1 MKQKRPP
8 IVTVLG
14 HVDHGKTTL
23 LDKIRS
29 SSVAAGEAGGITQSI
44 GASTVET
51 PSGAI
56 TFIDTPGHAA
66 FSSMRA
72 RGAKVA
78 DVAILVVASDD
89 GVMPQTK
96 EALSVIQNSQV
107 PFIVAITKSDVV
119 SGNPDLVRSQLMGLG
134 VQFDSQGGQTPCI
147 ELSAKTGQGIDLLL
161 ETILILSDVNDT
173 TFDPQSPLNCVVV
186 ETNKA
191 REGVVVTVVIHE
203 GVLRVGDTLYC
214 EGKEVKVRAL
224 EDSSGKKSKEVPAG
238 MGALVLGFSFLPEVG
253 SQMTSELHSSAIKEK
268 NSATGVEQKESDSE
282 IRLKI
287 ILKSSTQGS
296 LEAIS
301 ASLPEGVYL
310 QASSVGDVTEND
322 VFLAKTTSAKIVCFE
337 VKAQNSTIKLA
348 ESEGVSIMSFKII
361 YELLDKLEKIVR
373 EGDTIITGKAQ
384 VLATFPYENKKV
396 AGVKILSGK
405 IVIKDTLVLFG
416 ADSEKQV
423 KVVSMRKYKDEIKE
437 AKEGQECGIILE
449 PQTEFEPGDL
459 LVAIKK
465 Q

>member
-29 SSVAAGEAGGITQSI
+29 SSVASSEAGGITQSI

-96 EALSVIQNSQV
+96 EALGVIQDSQV

-119 SGNPDLVRSQLMGLG
+119 SANADLVRSQLMGLG

-147 ELSAKTGQGIDLLL
+147 EISAKTGQGIDLLL

-173 TFDPQSPLNCVVV
+173 TFDPAAPLSCVVV

-191 REGVVVTVVIHE
+191 REGFVVTVVIHD
-203 GVLRVGDTLYC
+203 GVLRVGDSLYC

-224 EDSSGKKSKEVPAG
+224 EDSSGKKVKEVKAG

-253 SQMTSELHSSAIKEK
+253 SQMGSSLEVAEKKTKSLSTNSE
-268 NSATGVEQKESDSE
+268 KESDAE
-282 IRLKI
+282 VRIKI

-301 ASLPEGVYL
+301 ASLPEGVHL
-310 QASSVGDVTEND
+310 QAASVGDVTDND

-348 ESEGVSIMSFKII
+348 ESEGVSIMSFRII

-405 IVIKDTLVLFG
+405 IVLKDTLVLFG
-416 ADSEKQV
+416 SDSEKQV

>member
-29 SSVAAGEAGGITQSI
+29 SSVASSEAGGITQSI

-96 EALSVIQNSQV
+96 EALGVIQDSQV

-119 SGNPDLVRSQLMGLG
+119 SANADLVRSQLMGLG

-147 ELSAKTGQGIDLLL
+147 EISAKTGQGIDLLL

-173 TFDPQSPLNCVVV
+173 TFDPAAPLSCVVV

-191 REGVVVTVVIHE
+191 REGFVVTVVIHD
-203 GVLRVGDTLYC
+203 GVLRVGDNLYC

-224 EDSSGKKSKEVPAG
+224 EDSSGKKVKEVKAG

-253 SQMTSELHSSAIKEK
+253 SQMGSILEVADKKTKSLSTNSE
-268 NSATGVEQKESDSE
+268 KESDAE
-282 IRLKI
+282 VRIKI

-301 ASLPEGVYL
+301 ASLPEGVHL
-310 QASSVGDVTEND
+310 QAASVGDVTDND

-348 ESEGVSIMSFKII
+348 ESEGVSIMSFRII

-405 IVIKDTLVLFG
+405 IVLKDTLVLFG
-416 ADSEKQV
+416 SDSERQV